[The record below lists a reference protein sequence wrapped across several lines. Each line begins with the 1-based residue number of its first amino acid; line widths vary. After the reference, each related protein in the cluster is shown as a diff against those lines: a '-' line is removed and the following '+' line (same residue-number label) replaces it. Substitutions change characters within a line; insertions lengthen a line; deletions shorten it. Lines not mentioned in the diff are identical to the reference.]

1 MAGLQWRHIDNNKK
15 TITVEDNLIYVN
27 GHTYLNYEDLKT
39 QASSRT
45 LPVSDD
51 LLKLLSNTAKDRW
64 KTNCL
69 YGSHYI
75 DNIYNDEQQHF
86 IMTWQNGKVLHPN
99 YYIKN
104 NEKNGIEK
112 KIRFHDLRHTN
123 FIRQK
128 STSRYKRLGHSL

>member
-1 MAGLQWRHIDNNKK
+1 MESWLAYNGRHIDNNKKKK

-51 LLKLLSNTAKDRW
+51 LLKLLEQHRKRQMENKL
-64 KTNCL
+64 L

-99 YYIKN
+99 YYTKRIK
-104 NEKNGIEK
+104 K
-112 KIRFHDLRHTN
+112 
-123 FIRQK
+123 
-128 STSRYKRLGHSL
+128 